1 MWVRLPRGTPA
12 TLSKFDGGHWALLQ
26 CPAALVVTINAS
38 SCVGGDTGADLFFSF
53 FPPLFWEGVAGVKVD
68 VVGHMWGI

>member
-12 TLSKFDGGHWALLQ
+12 TLSKLDGGHWVLLQ
-26 CPAALVVTINAS
+26 CPAALVVTINALS
-38 SCVGGDTGADLFFSF
+38 EGTLVPIHCSGPWV
-53 FPPLFWEGVAGVKVD
+53 GVAGVKVD